1 MNKINE
7 VYETN
12 DYSQFKFLNNNRDIS
27 TKHVNKLIKSMKE
40 KRLISP
46 ILINESGQIIDG
58 QHRFEAQKN
67 LGFPVPYIVQKG
79 YGEKEAQGLIIML
92 EQVKKIMLFIEHLRK
107 SINLKTSNV
116 LNYYQVIIIEIC
128 L

>member
-40 KRLISP
+40 KIA
-46 ILINESGQIIDG
+46 
-58 QHRFEAQKN
+58 EAKAKR
-67 LGFPVPYIVQKG
+67 G
-79 YGEKEAQGLIIML
+79 
-92 EQVKKIMLFIEHLRK
+92 KK
-107 SINLKTSNV
+107 
-116 LNYYQVIIIEIC
+116 
-128 L
+128 